1 MGISDFTSGN
11 SELSTVVSHT
21 DKAVNETVIH
31 SLLKNSLTLSTAE
44 SCTGGLVS
52 KLLTDVA
59 GSSQCFYGGMCVYT
73 DEIKINVL
81 GVSKSTIENYTAV
94 SYETAAELADRIREK
109 FNTDIGVGITGYA
122 GPGGGTESDP
132 VGTVYIAASSRE
144 KSICEVCHFNG
155 SRAEVRIQAADY
167 ALNMVCR
174 LVIQIKS

>member
-11 SELSTVVSHT
+11 NETLNAVSRT
-21 DKAVNETVIH
+21 GKTPNETVIH
-31 SLLKNSLTLSTAE
+31 RLLKNALTLSAAE

-52 KLLTDVA
+52 KLLTDVP
-59 GSSQCFYGGMCVYT
+59 GSSQCFYGGICVYT

-81 GVSKSTIENYTAV
+81 GVSRSTIENYTAV
-94 SYETAAELADRIREK
+94 SYETAKELADRIREK

-122 GPGGGTESDP
+122 GPGGGTENDP

-144 KSICEVCHFNG
+144 KYICEVCHFSG
-155 SRAEVRIQAADY
+155 SRAEVRSQAADY

-174 LVIQIKS
+174 LIDSPL